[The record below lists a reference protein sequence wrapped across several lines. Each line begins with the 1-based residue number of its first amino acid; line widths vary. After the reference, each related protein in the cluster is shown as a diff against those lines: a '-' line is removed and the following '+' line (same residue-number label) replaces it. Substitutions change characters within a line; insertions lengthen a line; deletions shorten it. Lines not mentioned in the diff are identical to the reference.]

1 MTQLSYIYMY
11 HIRAFLR
18 CGRMCL
24 KHSECK
30 SIVHFY
36 KHIGNSNQAVC
47 KTIFLYSY
55 LDPQWWTHWL
65 PHSHKENI
73 WPFSKATLLFQQL
86 KFLVPR
92 LLSQFK
98 MPGVF
103 VTLFSEFQSIPC
115 LLQTF
120 SDHGDFAVQF
130 QLQGLWKL
138 TIFNQ
143 MYLPMFPILLPRVKI
158 YLLVT

>member
-55 LDPQWWTHWL
+55 LDPLWWTL
-65 PHSHKENI
+65 GSHILIKKIFDHFLKLRCYSSNLSFWFPGYFPNLKCPEYSWHCFQNSN
-73 WPFSKATLLFQQL
+73 PSLVFSKHFQI
-86 KFLVPR
+86 
-92 LLSQFK
+92 
-98 MPGVF
+98 M
-103 VTLFSEFQSIPC
+103 VTLQFNFSYKVFGS
-115 LLQTF
+115 
-120 SDHGDFAVQF
+120 
-130 QLQGLWKL
+130 
-138 TIFNQ
+138 
-143 MYLPMFPILLPRVKI
+143 
-158 YLLVT
+158 